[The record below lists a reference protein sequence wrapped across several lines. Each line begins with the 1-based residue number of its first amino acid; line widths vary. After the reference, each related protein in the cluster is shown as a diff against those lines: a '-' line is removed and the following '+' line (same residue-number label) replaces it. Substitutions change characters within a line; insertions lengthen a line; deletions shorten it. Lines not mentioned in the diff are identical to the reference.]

1 MILKI
6 NTKERF
12 INILRQWS
20 SSRNCLMF
28 IMLLVLSIC
37 TNNTYGQIVVAGT
50 SFNPSPG
57 NEGRTYIGLS
67 EIVHYGIQGGSLVS
81 TPDLPPNV
89 DKDVFNA
96 DYYYAITD
104 NPFKLDTIRYK
115 KNTPA
120 DYMYVY
126 SPKPAGGN
134 VNVLEYSV
142 KGLVPGSAVSVTVS
156 YCSVVSST
164 YAPCASDR
172 DEFKGGIN
180 LDANNQLNGTDSPQL
195 AMGACS
201 NVTYTGTATASGDMV
216 FRLNATRNGSCQAT
230 GISNIEVK
238 GFIQP
243 TILASQGTEVCAG
256 EQITLQSQ
264 TDYNASYKWQVDAG
278 SGWTDIP
285 GGTNKSQLYEVT
297 AVKAYKFRL
306 ILTPSGGGTPI
317 TSNEITINAIT
328 CCQEN
333 GVAASRQ
340 TIYYDNF
347 GRIDLSDKTGKTY
360 IEWDYTDPLNP
371 VEVTKTTA
379 TPFRWQLV
387 PAPLNAVFKG
397 TGQPEDGEYTVAGY
411 LTGYNFPIN
420 GYDGAK
426 LGWANRVTGPLAS
439 NIPNPDLFY
448 DHSGAPDGAALFLN
462 CPPNTLGETL
472 YERTITNLC
481 FGKQLFFECWIAV
494 FTNDAPGAYN
504 PVNVK
509 VRLTDTGP
517 LGTVVETTGTATR
530 AASGGGVWVRIGTQ
544 INLSGNSLKME
555 IINNQ
560 NVSAN
565 GNDLVLDD
573 IKIMACAPPAIDL
586 FFDLATLSKSTTI
599 CGTDD
604 LDLFTKT
611 TALLKAYYNNNPYF
625 LYQWTRTP
633 NDVTSW
639 KNLGAPGTPESHTI
653 ANALAHAAFAGLPDG
668 DKVYFRVIAATPLIF
683 SDKNNFQ
690 GAGNYA
696 NINDPCKNYSVS
708 PAIEAY
714 ELCPL
719 PIELLSFAAVSDGD
733 RNKLTW
739 TTSWEKNNAYFIIE
753 RSDDGKTF
761 SQIGRVGGN
770 GTTSN
775 LVSYT
780 FLDNSPLSG
789 TNYYRLKQIDY
800 NGAYS
805 FSKVV
810 SLNHFTPEVA
820 VYPNPNNGAC
830 TIKILTPAEAYSLEI
845 TDIQGKSV
853 YNAAGNEIPE
863 RIEIS
868 NLTPGFYLVRV
879 NLDGQ
884 TVSKKLIVY

>member
-1 MILKI
+1 MFLIL
-6 NTKERF
+6 
-12 INILRQWS
+12 
-20 SSRNCLMF
+20 
-28 IMLLVLSIC
+28 LLLSIY

-50 SFNPSPG
+50 DFNPSSG
-57 NEGRTYIGLS
+57 NAGRTYIGLDD
-67 EIVHYGIQGGSLVS
+67 IVQYGIQTGSLTS
-81 TPDLPPNV
+81 TPPLAPNV
-89 DKDVFNA
+89 NTNIFNA
-96 DYYYAITD
+96 TYYYAITD
-104 NPFKLDTIRYK
+104 SPFKLDTIRYK

-120 DYMYVY
+120 DYMFVY

-142 KGLVPGSAVSVTVS
+142 KGLVPSSAVSVTVN
-156 YCSVVSST
+156 YCSVTSST

-180 LDANNQLNGTDSPQL
+180 LDQNNQLNGTDSPQL
-195 AMGACS
+195 MMGACS
-201 NVTYTGTATASGDMV
+201 SVTYTGTATNSGDMI

-230 GISNIEVK
+230 GISKIEVK

-243 TILASQGTEVCAG
+243 TIISSQGNEVCAG
-256 EQITLQSQ
+256 EQISLQAK
-264 TDYNASYKWQVDAG
+264 TDYNASYKWQVNSG

-297 AVKAYKFRL
+297 NVKEYKFRL
-306 ILTPSGGGTPI
+306 ILTPSGGGPPI
-317 TSNEITINAIT
+317 TSNEITVNAIT

-340 TIYYDNF
+340 TIYYDDF

-360 IEWDYTDPLNP
+360 KVWDYTDPLNP
-371 VEVTKTTA
+371 VEVTKTTT
-379 TPFRWQLV
+379 TPFRWPIA
-387 PAPLNAVFKG
+387 PAPLNATFKG
-397 TGQPEDGEYTVAGY
+397 TGTPLDGEYAVAGY
-411 LTGYNFPIN
+411 LTGYNAHN

-426 LGWANRVTGPLAS
+426 LEWANRVTGPTT
-439 NIPNPDLFY
+439 PPDLSY
-448 DHSGAPDGAALFLN
+448 DHSGTVEGAALFLN
-462 CPPNTLGETL
+462 CPINTGGKTL
-472 YERTITNLC
+472 YERTISNLC

-494 FTNDAPGAYN
+494 FTNSAAGAYN
-504 PVNVK
+504 PVDVK
-509 VRLTDTGP
+509 VRLTDG
-517 LGTVVETTGTATR
+517 GNAANVVETSATATR
-530 AASGGGVWVRIGTQ
+530 QADGGGVWVRIGAQ

-560 NVSAN
+560 NVSEN

-586 FFDLATLSKSTTI
+586 FFDLATLSKSKTI
-599 CGTDD
+599 CGTDK

-653 ANALAHAAFAGLPDG
+653 ANALAHAAFTGLPDG
-668 DKVYFRVIAATPLIF
+668 DKVYFRVIAATQLIF
-683 SDKNNFQ
+683 NDKNNFQ
-690 GAGNYA
+690 GVGNYA

-719 PIELLSFAAVSDGD
+719 PIELLSFAAASDGD
-733 RNKLTW
+733 RNKLMW

-761 SQIGRVGGN
+761 SQIGRVEGN
-770 GTTSN
+770 GTIN
-775 LVSYT
+775 NVVSYS
-780 FLDNSPLSG
+780 FFDQAPLSG
-789 TNYYRLKQIDY
+789 TNYYRLKQVDY

-830 TIKILTPAEAYSLEI
+830 TIKILTPAEEYNLEI

-868 NLTPGFYLVRV
+868 NLTPGFYLVRI

-884 TVSKKLIVY
+884 TVTKKLIVY

>member
-12 INILRQWS
+12 LNIPRQWS
-20 SSRNCLMF
+20 CSRNCLMF

-50 SFNPSPG
+50 DFNPSAG
-57 NEGRTYIGLS
+57 NTGRTYIGLDD
-67 EIVHYGIQGGSLVS
+67 IVQYGIQTGSLTS
-81 TPDLPPNV
+81 TPGLAPNV
-89 DKDVFNA
+89 NTNIFNA
-96 DYYYAITD
+96 THYYAITD
-104 NPFKLDTIRYK
+104 SPFKLDTIRYK

-134 VNVLEYSV
+134 ANILEYTV
-142 KGLVPGSAVSVTVS
+142 KGMVPGSAVSVTVK
-156 YCSVVSST
+156 YCSVDNGTNASSN
-164 YAPCASDR
+164 CNQDNQ
-172 DEFKGGIN
+172 FKAGIN
-180 LDANNQLNGTDSPQL
+180 LDQYNQLNGTDANPQVKK
-195 AMGACS
+195 GACG
-201 NVTYTGTATASGDMV
+201 TAIFTGTAAANGDMI
-216 FRLNATRNGSCQAT
+216 FRLNATKDGDCMAL
-230 GISNIEVK
+230 GISSIEVK

-243 TILASQGTEVCAG
+243 AIISAQGNEVCAG
-256 EQITLQSQ
+256 EQISLQAK
-264 TDYNASYKWQVDAG
+264 TDYNASYKWQVNSG

-297 AVKAYKFRL
+297 SVKEYKFRL
-306 ILTPSGGGTPI
+306 ILTPSSGNPI
-317 TSNEITINAIT
+317 TSNEITVNAIT
-328 CCQEN
+328 CCEEN

-360 IEWDYTDPLNP
+360 IVWDYTDPLNP
-371 VEVTKTTA
+371 VEVTKTTT
-379 TPFRWQLV
+379 TPFRWTIA
-387 PAPLNAVFKG
+387 PAPLNANFKATG
-397 TGQPEDGEYTVAGY
+397 TPLDGEYAVAGY
-411 LTGYNFPIN
+411 LTGYNAHN
-420 GYDGAK
+420 GYEGAK
-426 LGWANRVTGPLAS
+426 LEWANRVTGPTT
-439 NIPNPDLFY
+439 PPDLSY
-448 DHSGAPDGAALFLN
+448 DHSGAVDGAALFLN
-462 CPPNTLGETL
+462 CPINTGGKTL
-472 YERTITNLC
+472 YERTISNLC

-494 FTNDAPGAYN
+494 FTNSAAGPYN
-504 PVNVK
+504 PVDVK
-509 VRLTDTGP
+509 VRLTDGGDP
-517 LGTVVETTGTATR
+517 SNVKEASATATR
-530 AASGGGVWVRIGTQ
+530 QADGGGVWVRVGTQ

-560 NVSAN
+560 DVSEN

-586 FFDLATLSKSTTI
+586 FFDLTTLSKSTTI

-611 TALLKAYYNNNPYF
+611 TALLKAYYNNNPLF

-633 NDVTSW
+633 NDVSSW
-639 KNLGAPGTPESHTI
+639 KNLGAPGSPESYTI

-719 PIELLSFAAVSDGD
+719 PIELLSFAAVSDGE

-761 SQIGRVGGN
+761 SQVGRVAGN

-845 TDIQGKSV
+845 TDIQGKAI

-863 RIEIS
+863 RIEVS
-868 NLTPGFYLVRV
+868 NLTPGFYLVRI